1 MVRNYKNM
9 DVEHY
14 RSILFNSFQLAEATY
29 TRDIEDIVNLIT
41 DSIVSALDQTAPS
54 RRIQLSKKNIDF
66 RSEETKNKTLERNQL
81 QIIADSTNQP
91 EDWRYF
97 RMVRNL
103 VRNMVKKDK
112 IIFNKKLFSSNNP
125 SAVWKAAQRMAGKVA

>member
-125 SAVWKAAQRMAGKVA
+125 VS